1 MLLKIELL
9 DYHFLLQL
17 LGSESPWRLNLQK
30 KFLLLLGPPPVGYKK
45 LQDLGEG
52 PRIPQNVEDSLYAVI
67 YAKVRSKKKSS
78 YLGKMVFE
86 ANLQNGLTNFD
97 DTTPKVAHGRSG
109 WIGVPRV
116 SMFLISCGAR
126 SLFLK
131 TIGIHCCLK
140 YAKKLEFS

>member
-1 MLLKIELL
+1 M
-9 DYHFLLQL
+9 
-17 LGSESPWRLNLQK
+17 RQK
-30 KFLLLLGPPPVGYKK
+30 RIFLGPPPVGYKK

-109 WIGVPRV
+109 RIGVPRV

>member
-1 MLLKIELL
+1 MRPHACLMM
-9 DYHFLLQL
+9 
-17 LGSESPWRLNLQK
+17 WRMVHANA
-30 KFLLLLGPPPVGYKK
+30 LGPPPVGYKK

-52 PRIPQNVEDSLYAVI
+52 PQIPQNVEDSLYAVI

-109 WIGVPRV
+109 RIGVPRV